1 MKQETMKKGQTVDD
15 PHNDLS
21 ENTAYSLTFQGN
33 AHHWGKNTLIL
44 AGKYQSEKPLWWLLL
59 ERDDGKFKAEW
70 CF

>member
-1 MKQETMKKGQTVDD
+1 MSRNEQKN
-15 PHNDLS
+15 NDCLL
-21 ENTAYSLTFQGN
+21 NFQGN
-33 AHHWGKNTLIL
+33 AQAWGKNTLIL